1 MAIYGDRV
9 AIDGGEIVLTS
20 ALDGGEGVLSSLI
33 DGGEIGSTTYV
44 VPHLQN
50 KTVTP
55 SDAEQII
62 TADGALGYNG
72 LHTVTVER
80 IPSNYGHIAYNGSV
94 LTVY

>member
-9 AIDGGEIVLTS
+9 AIDGGEIKLS
-20 ALDGGEGVLSSLI
+20 ASI
-33 DGGEIGSTTYV
+33 DGGEIGSTTIL
-44 VPHLQN
+44 VPNLQN

-55 SDAEQII
+55 SDVEQII
-62 TADGALGYNG
+62 PADGALGYNG

-94 LTVY
+94 LMVY

>member
-9 AIDGGEIVLTS
+9 AIDGGEIVLSS
-20 ALDGGEGVLSSLI
+20 ALDGGEGALANLI
-33 DGGEIGSTTYV
+33 DGGEIGSTTFV
-44 VPHLQN
+44 VANLQN

-55 SDAEQII
+55 SDDEQII
-62 TADGALGYNG
+62 TADLGYNG
-72 LHTVTVER
+72 LHSVTVER